1 MGGAAVGRRV
11 AGSRPS
17 GAGPVQYTRLRA
29 RARLRFPRASWTTEG
44 CWCRSSDGRRRQAA
58 GVSRRASSG
67 GGRRRA
73 FRGGRRLA
81 SGGVVWRRPASG
93 VRRRQAA
100 ACGVR
105 RRHLLPCQSASVSLA
120 VGSLD
125 RSFRPVA
132 SVSLAVAGARPS
144 RLTICPA
151 FFLAGQT
158 GRFHHAATVAVPHG
172 AQPLR
177 RRPAPTVPTAGCGR
191 TLGLK
196 PWPPLVSSP
205 TQTSGGLV
213 WP

>member
-58 GVSRRASSG
+58 GVVWRRAAGVSRRASSG
-67 GGRRRA
+67 GGRRA
-73 FRGGRRLA
+73 A
-81 SGGVVWRRPASG
+81 GVS
-93 VRRRQAA
+93 RRQAA